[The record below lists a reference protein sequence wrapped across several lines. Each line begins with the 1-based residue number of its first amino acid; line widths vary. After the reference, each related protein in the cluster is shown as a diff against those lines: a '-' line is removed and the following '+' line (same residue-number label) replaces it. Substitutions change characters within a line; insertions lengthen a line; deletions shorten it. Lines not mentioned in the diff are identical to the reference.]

1 MIYKEKIK
9 TLKQKG
15 VVILAE
21 DCIPQLMSRKA
32 YKSDRSDEQ
41 WKLIEPLI
49 PPAKPGGHPRTVD
62 LGEVVHAIFEV
73 LRTGCG
79 WEMLPHDL
87 PPYSLLVL
95 LLSPLAKKG
104 SLARHE

>member
-21 DCIPQLMSRKA
+21 DCINPQLMSRKA

-49 PPAKPGGHPRTVD
+49 PPAKPGGHPLD
-62 LGEVVHAIFEV
+62 LGEVVNAIFEV

-79 WEMLPHDL
+79 WEIAP
-87 PPYSLLVL
+87 
-95 LLSPLAKKG
+95 
-104 SLARHE
+104 